1 MNSIERV
8 RAAIERGPVDRIPK
22 GEFLVEKG
30 FIEEFMRMTGD
41 LGTHNS
47 LDEAV
52 EIEFYRRLKLDL
64 VCIHANK
71 LITNHMVSS
80 NKSSHIEHWK
90 NEKFFIFSV
99 IDGAFQTLMC
109 QRGFLGYL
117 KEIAQQPDRAVEEM
131 KRLSQKLVPQ
141 IEQIISSGVHGI
153 IIADDIAYD
162 QGTYVSPTFIR
173 QYLLPCWQEQVHA
186 VRELGVPIF
195 FHSDGNINTIL
206 PTIMEAGFDGLQCIE
221 PAAGMD
227 IGEVKGKL
235 GKDLCIMGNI
245 DPALLYPGKNSGTS
259 ANSGSLRQPHRDRFP
274 ELARAVK
281 DLISAAAPGGG
292 FIFGTCSGLHS
303 ALSPEKVLFMY
314 ELADKVGA
322 RREVRQSTSSKKL
335 TGANSSRAHAH
346 PNGTNP

>member
-8 RAAIERGPVDRIPK
+8 KAAIERRPLDRIPK

-30 FIEEFMRMTGD
+30 FIEAFMRMTGD

-47 LDEAV
+47 VDEAV

-71 LITNHMVSS
+71 LITNHLVSS
-80 NKSSHIEHWK
+80 NKSTHIEHWK
-90 NEKFFIFSV
+90 NEEFFIFSV

-131 KRLSQKLVPQ
+131 KRLSQGLVPLIKQ
-141 IEQIISSGVHGI
+141 VISTGVHGI

-162 QGTYVSPTFIR
+162 QGTYVSPIFIR

-186 VRELGVPIF
+186 AKELGRPIF

-227 IGEVKGKL
+227 IRELKEKH

-245 DPALLYPGKNSGTS
+245 DPALLYPGKNLGAS
-259 ANSGSLRQPHRDRFP
+259 ASNDSLRQTYRDRFP

-281 DLISAAAPGGG
+281 DLIWAAAPGGG

-303 ALSPEKVLFMY
+303 ALSPEKALFMY

-322 RREVRQSTSSKKL
+322 RREVQQSTSSKKL
-335 TGANSSRAHAH
+335 KNAYQFSA
-346 PNGTNP
+346 PK